1 MTTFITGK
9 LSGLYIRFSRRLN
22 PNAPNKPLEYIPSTT
37 CLNTLP
43 LNSETKDIVKRFRYS

>member
-1 MTTFITGK
+1 MITFITGK